1 MKKYL
6 KLESLRS
13 ADVPPELDLRI
24 LAASRM
30 RQTALRRRRRL
41 RLAAGGIAAAAA
53 FLVAAGIG
61 VLPGSAAPASVR
73 EDRAAT
79 AALAAMSDWT
89 NVEQAGYNLASEIS
103 GSSSFFELA
112 DSRTNF
118 EV

>member
-1 MKKYL
+1 MEK
-6 KLESLRS
+6 
-13 ADVPPELDLRI
+13 P
-24 LAASRM
+24 
-30 RQTALRRRRRL
+30 
-41 RLAAGGIAAAAA
+41 
-53 FLVAAGIG
+53 LVAVFTIT
-61 VLPGSAAPASVR
+61 L
-73 EDRAAT
+73 AAT